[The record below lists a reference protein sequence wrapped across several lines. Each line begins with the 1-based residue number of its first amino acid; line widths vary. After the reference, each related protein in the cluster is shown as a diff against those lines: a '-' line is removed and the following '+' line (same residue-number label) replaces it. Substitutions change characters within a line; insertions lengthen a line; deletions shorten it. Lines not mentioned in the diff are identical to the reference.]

1 MTTDTRSETDTASP
15 SEPVQIEG
23 TSHLDELVAEQNVVL
38 VDFYADWCG
47 PCQMMEPSI
56 KKLAAE
62 SDATVAK
69 VDVDARQQLASAY
82 GVRGVPTSVLFADG
96 EQVDQQVGMIP
107 EERLFDLVEGYT
119 NE

>member
-1 MTTDTRSETDTASP
+1 VWPLSDDGAS
-15 SEPVQIEG
+15 IE
-23 TSHLDELVAEQNVVL
+23 
-38 VDFYADWCG
+38 
-47 PCQMMEPSI
+47 
-56 KKLAAE
+56 KLAAE